1 MVNEPDTLSTISILR
16 GLKERYENHHH
27 VRIKDDAIIAAVE
40 LSNRYITDRFLPDK
54 AIDLMDEAAAK
65 LRMEVDSVP
74 EELDEIS
81 RKIKQLEIEREAIK
95 RENDRLKLEQ
105 IGKELAELKEQEKSY
120 KANGK
125 TKRHW
130 STKFSRIKLK

>member
-1 MVNEPDTLSTISILR
+1 
-16 GLKERYENHHH
+16 
-27 VRIKDDAIIAAVE
+27 
-40 LSNRYITDRFLPDK
+40 
-54 AIDLMDEAAAK
+54 MDEAAAK

-105 IGKELAELKEQEKSY
+105 IARNLP
-120 KANGK
+120 N
-125 TKRHW
+125 
-130 STKFSRIKLK
+130 

>member
-95 RENDRLKLEQ
+95 REKRQAQAGTNRQRTCRAEGAGKLVQSEMA
-105 IGKELAELKEQEKSY
+105 K
-120 KANGK
+120 
-125 TKRHW
+125 
-130 STKFSRIKLK
+130 